1 MLLIRSADRMAGGD
15 WGESNVRP
23 NHDSG
28 SDRHG
33 KAWFAGRFL
42 VDDLVLLAMPP
53 CTAGRN
59 NPRAI
64 H

>member
-1 MLLIRSADRMAGGD
+1 MLLVRSGDLMAGGD

-53 CTAGRN
+53 
-59 NPRAI
+59 
-64 H
+64 